1 MAAATADFILSGLA
15 LSGSV
20 VLGNRNFYWC
30 GMGQRVL
37 GKLLGLGPE
46 RSLGS
51 DYFHAL
57 WNGFSCAKSPSF
69 QKSVLFHWF
78 LIVSFS
84 AILMTYFGVN
94 YILGGMHSY
103 AG

>member
-20 VLGNRNFYWC
+20 VLGNRNFYRC

-46 RSLGS
+46 RSLGF
-51 DYFHAL
+51 DLLFNL
-57 WNGFSCAKSPSF
+57 WCGIPRTIACRLPATPVLPCLYGVGFPYGADDLLRSK
-69 QKSVLFHWF
+69 L
-78 LIVSFS
+78 S
-84 AILMTYFGVN
+84 AGR
-94 YILGGMHSY
+94 Y
-103 AG
+103 A

>member
-46 RSLGS
+46 RSWALITFMLYGMAFHVQS
-51 DYFHAL
+51 LPRFRNPYF
-57 WNGFSCAKSPSF
+57 
-69 QKSVLFHWF
+69 FHWF

-94 YILGGMHSY
+94 YVLGGMHSY